1 MESPQ
6 FIGIRLG
13 NILTHLDIHIEEDSP
28 PPLACM
34 VFGLAF
40 VVFEKV
46 KENTKEAT

>member
-1 MESPQ
+1 MTR
-6 FIGIRLG
+6 F
-13 NILTHLDIHIEEDSP
+13 DIPTEKDSP

-34 VFGLAF
+34 VFGLAY

>member
-13 NILTHLDIHIEEDSP
+13 NILTRLDIPIEEDSP

-40 VVFEKV
+40 VDFEKV